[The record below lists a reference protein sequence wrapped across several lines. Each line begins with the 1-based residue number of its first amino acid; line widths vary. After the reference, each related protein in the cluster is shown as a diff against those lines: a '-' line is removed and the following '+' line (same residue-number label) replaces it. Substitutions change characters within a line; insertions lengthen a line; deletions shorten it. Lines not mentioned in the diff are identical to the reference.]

1 MDEVVLDDINVVLD
15 DGDTLVVS
23 KTREKTE
30 EVIVISDSES
40 VPESAPVS
48 PVKKKVKQDDA
59 YPLGEYS
66 KEQR

>member
-1 MDEVVLDDINVVLD
+1 MQDDINVVLD
-15 DGDTLVVS
+15 DGYVFAVS

-48 PVKKKVKQDDA
+48 S
-59 YPLGEYS
+59 E
-66 KEQR
+66 KESEVRKNK